1 MKAGIIN
8 FAVYENG
15 SEYLGI
21 AKVTLP
27 DLTNKTLTVNG
38 AGIPGDIDVPV
49 PGHRDAM
56 SVTIEFLDAPAAAYT
71 LAQQRI
77 HTLDLRAAHEDLDTT
92 NKKIGVDAHKYILEV
107 IPKSLKGGTL
117 APTAAQ
123 GVSGEYSCLSIKKYI
138 NEVLIMDYQPA
149 NFIDIDDSGVDR
161 LKDVRTALGK

>member
-1 MKAGIIN
+1 MRAGIIN

-27 DLTNKTLTVNG
+27 DLNNKVMTING

-56 SVTIEFLDAPAAAYT
+56 SVTFEFLDAPSSAYS
-71 LAQQRI
+71 LAQQRV
-77 HTLDLRAAHEDLDTT
+77 HMLDLRVAHEDLDMT
-92 NKKIGVDAHKYILEV
+92 KQAIGVDAHKYILEV
-107 IPKSLKGGTL
+107 IPKSLKNGTV
-117 APTAAQ
+117 APTTAQ
-123 GVSGEYSCLSIKKYI
+123 AISGEYSCLSIKKYI
-138 NEVLIMDYQPA
+138 NDVLVMDYQPA

-161 LKDVRTALGK
+161 LKEVRAALGK